1 MPKDSS
7 GTWKVR
13 HQRWLRFVQANIR
26 AMNGGKAI
34 RLGPSARP
42 LEAPAVMAG
51 KGPPIKVVVCSP
63 HPDDEA
69 LVGALPLRLRR
80 ECGAEVTNF
89 AITLGRKPGQ
99 RARRRREMK
108 ASCEALGFHWV
119 IVNPLQGFDHVDL
132 DNRENRPEEWA
143 EKVHVL
149 SEVLEQESPDAVFAP
164 HAEDCNSTHI
174 GTHFLV
180 ADAVGDYLERTGRG
194 PLAFF
199 ETEFWHQNSCPN
211 LMVGVSP
218 ADEAILI
225 MAAAEHGGEVR
236 RNPYHLRHPGR
247 MIENVRRGAEVV
259 GGQGAAAPD
268 FPFAELYRLVFI
280 AGRNWIAP
288 RPRGRVIGPA
298 QKIDWQD
305 LIKSFW
311 PEGLEVGSGRK
322 H

>member
-7 GTWKVR
+7 AAWRIR

-26 AMNGGKAI
+26 AMNSGKTI
-34 RLGPSARP
+34 RPGPSARP
-42 LEAPAVMAG
+42 LEAPAVKAG

-99 RARRRREMK
+99 RARRLREMR
-108 ASCEALGFHWV
+108 ASCEVLGFNWV
-119 IVNPLQGFDHVDL
+119 VVKPHGGFDHVDL
-132 DNRENRPEEWA
+132 DNRKNHPEEWA
-143 EKVHVL
+143 DKVNLL
-149 SEVLEQESPDAVFAP
+149 SEVLEKERPDAVFAP
-164 HAEDCNSTHI
+164 HAEDCNSTHM

-180 ADAVGDYLERTGRG
+180 ADALGDYLERTGRG
-194 PLAFF
+194 PLAYF
-199 ETEFWHQNSCPN
+199 ETEYWHQNYCPN

-218 ADEAILI
+218 EDEAILI
-225 MAAAEHGGEVR
+225 MATAEHGGEVR

-280 AGRNWIAP
+280 AG
-288 RPRGRVIGPA
+288 
-298 QKIDWQD
+298 
-305 LIKSFW
+305 
-311 PEGLEVGSGRK
+311 
-322 H
+322 